1 PARAGTPATAPA
13 TRGRWP
19 RRPGRPR
26 AAAHGRSAGR
36 SCHRTGAWRSAP
48 QCRRLRAAHDGTHGA
63 PRRWWRATCRRCRR
77 GSAWTPPRR
86 QAVRRPRG
94 LLAPERDGAASP
106 RHDRPIM
113 VKRLFLAL
121 PLACIGALWFEY
133 LALPWPVVLR
143 TRDPQRT
150 ALMEYRMREA
160 AARGA
165 TLVIQHQWVPLDR
178 ISRNLRRAVIAAE
191 DARFYQHRGIDW
203 AALRE
208 ELEYGGDTDFS
219 WTDLNDL
226 RALFAAIRYYR
237 EHRAEVRGRSTITQ
251 QLAKNLYFTPERSLL
266 RKAEEL
272 IVARRLERFLS
283 KDRIL
288 EIYLNV
294 AEWGPGIF
302 GAEAAA
308 RHYFGRS
315 AADLT
320 LEQAAALAATLPHPL
335 TSNPKHRPGRMQW
348 RQRLILDR
356 LRPA

>member
-1 PARAGTPATAPA
+1 
-13 TRGRWP
+13 
-19 RRPGRPR
+19 
-26 AAAHGRSAGR
+26 
-36 SCHRTGAWRSAP
+36 
-48 QCRRLRAAHDGTHGA
+48 
-63 PRRWWRATCRRCRR
+63 
-77 GSAWTPPRR
+77 
-86 QAVRRPRG
+86 
-94 LLAPERDGAASP
+94 
-106 RHDRPIM
+106 M

-160 AARGA
+160 AARGD

-356 LRPA
+356 LRPAGRKAAPPPIAPELPAPLAPESLPVPPEPPVVEPGPAIPVPEPVPDGLPPPDATPPDGPADSVLRPPVTSPPEPPDGFSGRP